1 VKKNKKLCDPCLDTD
16 SLNKDIGQKLG
27 HESMRVPRITPN
39 LSAAISA
46 VVLIVLASLWIGQH
60 SDWLMPV
67 AADREAKLVD
77 DLFTFMLVIAS
88 AIFLGVQ
95 GVLLYSAFAFRRK
108 PGDMTDGPPLEG
120 NIKLEIL
127 WTLIPTVLVL
137 YLSVYSY
144 TTYLQLGAAGPMET
158 GHLHLPGSAANAAPT
173 QSAKPAPI
181 PLEINVQAMQ
191 FAWIFDYPK
200 GIETGELHVPLGQPI
215 LLKMKSNDVI
225 HGFWVP
231 EFRIKQDVI
240 PGRTTTVRFTPTRT
254 GQYVLNCTQLCGTSH
269 GVMRADVFV
278 DKPEDYQKW
287 LKSQAALPA
296 QPRTAKA
303 FPESTVISQVPLQTE
318 QTRALVGN
326 LRTQEQ

>member
-1 VKKNKKLCDPCLDTD
+1 
-16 SLNKDIGQKLG
+16 
-27 HESMRVPRITPN
+27 MRVPRITRN

-60 SDWLMPV
+60 SDWFMPV

-77 DLFTFMLVIAS
+77 DLFAFMLVIAS

-95 GVLLYSAFAFRRK
+95 GILLYSAFAFRRK
-108 PGDMTDGPPLEG
+108 SGDLSDGPPLEG

-144 TTYLQLGAAGPMET
+144 STYLQLGAAGPMET
-158 GHLHLPGSAANAAPT
+158 GHLHLPGDAANAAPT
-173 QSAKPAPI
+173 QVDKAVL
-181 PLEINVQAMQ
+181 PLEINIQAMQ

-200 GIETGELHVPLGQPI
+200 GIQTGELHVPLGQPV

-231 EFRIKQDVI
+231 EFRLKQDVI
-240 PGRTTTVRFTPTRT
+240 PGRTTTVRFTATKA

-287 LKSQAALPA
+287 LASQAALPS
-296 QPRTAKA
+296 QLRTAKGLQK
-303 FPESTVISQVPLQTE
+303 PTIISQVPLHTE

>member
-1 VKKNKKLCDPCLDTD
+1 MKKNKKLPDPYPGTD
-16 SLNKDIGQKLG
+16 SLSKDIGQKLG
-27 HESMRVPRITPN
+27 HELMRVPRITPN

-144 TTYLQLGAAGPMET
+144 STYLQLGAAGPMET
-158 GHLHLPGSAANAAPT
+158 GHLHLPGTAANAAPT
-173 QSAKPAPI
+173 QVDKAVL
-181 PLEINVQAMQ
+181 PLEINIQAMQ

-200 GIETGELHVPLGQPI
+200 GVETGELHVPLGQPV

-240 PGRTTTVRFTPTRT
+240 PGRTTTVRFTATRV

-287 LKSQAALPA
+287 LASQAALPS
-296 QPRTAKA
+296 QLRTAKGL
-303 FPESTVISQVPLQTE
+303 SKTTIISQVPLHTE